1 MLIDNHGREI
11 NYLRLA
17 VTDRCNLRCFYCMP
31 ENGIKYMNRKDL
43 LSFEEMTR
51 LIRVFGD
58 LGVSKIRITGG
69 EPFVRKGIMSFLKG
83 VSELATIKEI
93 NITTNGT
100 FTVEQIPAL
109 EKMGIKSVNLSL
121 DSLDSQRFFDI
132 TRRDLFDQV
141 MTTYRKLVDSKI
153 RVKTNMVVMDG
164 RNIEDIYPMLELTK
178 HDDVSVRFIEE
189 MPFNG
194 TEGQGNATIWPAKKI
209 MTYIEEKYTHEKMVD
224 PPASTSLNYKIPGY
238 VGSFGIIPAYTRTFC
253 GSCNRIRLTP
263 QGTLRT
269 CLYGEGQ
276 VNFRD
281 LIRGGVTD
289 EVLGDHLIK
298 VVGKRAKDGF
308 EAEKSRSAT
317 CAGIGINGH
326 HRRLIMITVEEALKI
341 VTCPFGSLGDRR
353 DIFR

>member
-83 VSELATIKEI
+83 ISELETIKEI

-141 MTTYRKLVDSKI
+141 MMTYRKLVDSKI

-209 MTYIEEKYTHEKMVD
+209 MTYIEEKYTHQKMVD

-317 CAGIGINGH
+317 VPVSESMATIGG
-326 HRRLIMITVEEALKI
+326 
-341 VTCPFGSLGDRR
+341 
-353 DIFR
+353 

>member
-83 VSELATIKEI
+83 ISELETIKEI

-164 RNIEDIYPMLELTK
+164 RNIEDIYLMLELTK
-178 HDDVSVRFIEE
+178 YDDVSVRFIEE

-194 TEGQGNATIWPAKKI
+194 TESQGNATIWPAKKI
-209 MTYIEEKYTHEKMVD
+209 MTYIEEKYTHQKMVD

-317 CAGIGINGH
+317 VPVSESMATIGG
-326 HRRLIMITVEEALKI
+326 
-341 VTCPFGSLGDRR
+341 
-353 DIFR
+353 

>member
-83 VSELATIKEI
+83 VSELATIKDI

-100 FTVEQIPAL
+100 FTEEQIPAL

-224 PPASTSLNYKIPGY
+224 PPASTSLNYKISGY

-281 LIRGGVTD
+281 FIRGGVTD
-289 EVLGDHLIK
+289 ETLGDHLIK
-298 VVGKRAKDGF
+298 VIGKRAKDGF

-317 CAGIGINGH
+317 LPASESMATIGG
-326 HRRLIMITVEEALKI
+326 
-341 VTCPFGSLGDRR
+341 
-353 DIFR
+353 

>member
-83 VSELATIKEI
+83 VSELTTIKEI

-281 LIRGGVTD
+281 FIRGGVTD

-317 CAGIGINGH
+317 LPASESMATIGG
-326 HRRLIMITVEEALKI
+326 
-341 VTCPFGSLGDRR
+341 
-353 DIFR
+353 

>member
-83 VSELATIKEI
+83 ISELETIKEI

-153 RVKTNMVVMDG
+153 KVKTNMVVMDG

-209 MTYIEEKYTHEKMVD
+209 MTYIEEKYTHQKMVD

-238 VGSFGIIPAYTRTFC
+238 VGSFGIIPSYTRTFC

-317 CAGIGINGH
+317 VPVSESMATIGG
-326 HRRLIMITVEEALKI
+326 
-341 VTCPFGSLGDRR
+341 
-353 DIFR
+353 

>member
-51 LIRVFGD
+51 LIRIFGD

-209 MTYIEEKYTHEKMVD
+209 MTYIEEKYTYEKMVD

-281 LIRGGVTD
+281 FIRGGVTD

-317 CAGIGINGH
+317 LPASESMATIGG
-326 HRRLIMITVEEALKI
+326 
-341 VTCPFGSLGDRR
+341 
-353 DIFR
+353 

>member
-1 MLIDNHGREI
+1 MLIDNHGRII

-17 VTDRCNLRCFYCMP
+17 ITDRCNLRCFYCMP

-58 LGVSKIRITGG
+58 LGISKIRITGG

-83 VSELATIKEI
+83 ISELETITEI

-100 FTVEQIPAL
+100 FILDEISAL
-109 EKMGIKSVNLSL
+109 EKMSIKSVNLSL
-121 DSLDSQRFFDI
+121 DSLNSRRFFEI

-141 MTTYRKLVDSKI
+141 MSTYRKLVDSKI
-153 RVKTNMVVMDG
+153 KVKTNMVVMDG

-178 HDDVSVRFIEE
+178 YDDVSVRFIEE

-209 MTYIEEKYTHEKMVD
+209 MSYIEKKYSYKKMVD
-224 PPASTSLNYKIPGY
+224 LPASTSSNYKIPGY

-281 LIRGGVTD
+281 LVRGGVTD
-289 EVLGDHLIK
+289 EILGDHLIK

-317 CAGIGINGH
+317 KSASESMATIGG
-326 HRRLIMITVEEALKI
+326 
-341 VTCPFGSLGDRR
+341 
-353 DIFR
+353 

>member
-58 LGVSKIRITGG
+58 LGVSKVRITGG

-83 VSELATIKEI
+83 ISELETIKEI

-164 RNIEDIYPMLELTK
+164 RNIEDIYLMLELTK
-178 HDDVSVRFIEE
+178 YDDVSVRFIEE

-209 MTYIEEKYTHEKMVD
+209 MTYIEEKYTHQKMVD

-289 EVLGDHLIK
+289 EVLGDRLIK

-308 EAEKSRSAT
+308 EAEKRRSAT
-317 CAGIGINGH
+317 VPVSESMSTIGG
-326 HRRLIMITVEEALKI
+326 
-341 VTCPFGSLGDRR
+341 
-353 DIFR
+353 

>member
-43 LSFEEMTR
+43 LTFEEMIR

-83 VSELATIKEI
+83 VSELETIKEI

-109 EKMGIKSVNLSL
+109 ERMGIKSVNLSL

-209 MTYIEEKYTHEKMVD
+209 MTYIEEKYTHQKMVD

-317 CAGIGINGH
+317 VPVSESMATIGG
-326 HRRLIMITVEEALKI
+326 
-341 VTCPFGSLGDRR
+341 
-353 DIFR
+353 

>member
-1 MLIDNHGREI
+1 MLIDNHRREI

-51 LIRVFGD
+51 LIRIFGD

-209 MTYIEEKYTHEKMVD
+209 MTYIEEKYTYEKMVD

-238 VGSFGIIPAYTRTFC
+238 IGSFGIIPAYTRTFC

-281 LIRGGVTD
+281 FIRGGVTD

-317 CAGIGINGH
+317 LPASESMATIGG
-326 HRRLIMITVEEALKI
+326 
-341 VTCPFGSLGDRR
+341 
-353 DIFR
+353 

>member
-31 ENGIKYMNRKDL
+31 ENGIKYMNRKEL

-51 LIRVFGD
+51 LIRIFGD

-281 LIRGGVTD
+281 FIRGGVTD

-317 CAGIGINGH
+317 LPASESMATIGG
-326 HRRLIMITVEEALKI
+326 
-341 VTCPFGSLGDRR
+341 
-353 DIFR
+353 

>member
-83 VSELATIKEI
+83 ISELETIKEI

-109 EKMGIKSVNLSL
+109 EKMGIKSVNISL

-209 MTYIEEKYTHEKMVD
+209 MTYIEEKYTHQKMVD

-317 CAGIGINGH
+317 VPVSESMATIGG
-326 HRRLIMITVEEALKI
+326 
-341 VTCPFGSLGDRR
+341 
-353 DIFR
+353 

>member
-1 MLIDNHGREI
+1 MLIDNHGRVI

-31 ENGIKYMNRKDL
+31 KNGIKYMKKNDL
-43 LSFEEMTR
+43 LSFEEMFR

-69 EPFVRKGIMSFLKG
+69 EPFVRSGIMSFLKEI
-83 VSELATIKEI
+83 SELVSITEVS
-93 NITTNGT
+93 ITTNGT
-100 FTVEQIPAL
+100 FTLDKISAL

-121 DSLDSQRFFDI
+121 DSLDRERFFDI

-141 MTTYRKLVDSKI
+141 MMTYRKLVNPKI
-153 RVKTNMVVMDG
+153 KVKTNMVVMDG

-178 HDDVSVRFIEE
+178 YDDVSVRFIEE

-194 TEGQGNATIWPAKKI
+194 TEGQGNATIWPAEKI
-209 MTYIEEKYTHEKMVD
+209 MKYIEKKYSHQKMID
-224 PPASTSLNYKIPGY
+224 SPTATSLNYKIPGY
-238 VGSFGIIPAYTRTFC
+238 VGSFGIIPAYSRTFC

-276 VNFRD
+276 LNFKD
-281 LIRGGVTD
+281 LIRSGVTD
-289 EVLGDHLIK
+289 RVLADRLIK
-298 VVGKRAKDGF
+298 AISNRANDGF

-317 CAGIGINGH
+317 LPPSESMATIGG
-326 HRRLIMITVEEALKI
+326 
-341 VTCPFGSLGDRR
+341 
-353 DIFR
+353 

>member
-1 MLIDNHGREI
+1 MLIDNHGRVI

-31 ENGIKYMNRKDL
+31 KNGIKYMNKNDL
-43 LSFEEMTR
+43 LSFEEMFR

-69 EPFVRKGIMSFLKG
+69 EPFVRSGIMSFLKEI
-83 VSELATIKEI
+83 SELVSITEI
-93 NITTNGT
+93 TVTTNGT
-100 FTVEQIPAL
+100 FTLDKISAL
-109 EKMGIKSVNLSL
+109 EKIGIKSVNLSL
-121 DSLDSQRFFDI
+121 DSLDRERFFDI

-141 MTTYRKLVDSKI
+141 MMTYRKLVNSKI
-153 RVKTNMVVMDG
+153 KVKTNMVVMDG

-178 HDDVSVRFIEE
+178 YDDVSVRFIEE

-194 TEGQGNATIWPAKKI
+194 TEGQGNATIWPAEKI
-209 MTYIEEKYTHEKMVD
+209 MKYIEKKYSHQKMID
-224 PPASTSLNYKIPGY
+224 SPTATSLNYKIPGY
-238 VGSFGIIPAYTRTFC
+238 VGSFGIIPAYSRTFC

-276 VNFRD
+276 LNFRD
-281 LIRGGVTD
+281 LIRSSVTD
-289 EVLGDHLIK
+289 RVLVDRLIK
-298 VVGKRAKDGF
+298 AIGNRANDGF

-317 CAGIGINGH
+317 LPASESMATIGG
-326 HRRLIMITVEEALKI
+326 
-341 VTCPFGSLGDRR
+341 
-353 DIFR
+353 

>member
-178 HDDVSVRFIEE
+178 YDDVSVRFIEE

-281 LIRGGVTD
+281 FIRGGVTD

-317 CAGIGINGH
+317 LPASESMATIGG
-326 HRRLIMITVEEALKI
+326 
-341 VTCPFGSLGDRR
+341 
-353 DIFR
+353 

>member
-58 LGVSKIRITGG
+58 LGVSKVRITGG

-83 VSELATIKEI
+83 ISELETIKEI

-178 HDDVSVRFIEE
+178 YDDVSVRFIEE

-209 MTYIEEKYTHEKMVD
+209 MTYIEEKYTHQKMVD

-317 CAGIGINGH
+317 VPVSESMATIGG
-326 HRRLIMITVEEALKI
+326 
-341 VTCPFGSLGDRR
+341 
-353 DIFR
+353 

>member
-43 LSFEEMTR
+43 LTFEEMIR

-83 VSELATIKEI
+83 VSELETIKEI

-109 EKMGIKSVNLSL
+109 ERMGIKSVNLSL

-209 MTYIEEKYTHEKMVD
+209 MTYIEEKYTHQKMVD

-289 EVLGDHLIK
+289 EALGDHLIK

-317 CAGIGINGH
+317 LPASESMATIGG
-326 HRRLIMITVEEALKI
+326 
-341 VTCPFGSLGDRR
+341 
-353 DIFR
+353 

>member
-83 VSELATIKEI
+83 VSELATIKDI

-100 FTVEQIPAL
+100 FTEEQIPAL

-224 PPASTSLNYKIPGY
+224 PPASTSLNYKISGY

-281 LIRGGVTD
+281 FIRGGVTD
-289 EVLGDHLIK
+289 EILGDHLVK
-298 VVGKRAKDGF
+298 VIGKRAKDGF
-308 EAEKSRSAT
+308 EAENSRSAT
-317 CAGIGINGH
+317 LPASESMATIGG
-326 HRRLIMITVEEALKI
+326 
-341 VTCPFGSLGDRR
+341 
-353 DIFR
+353 

>member
-1 MLIDNHGREI
+1 MLIDNHGRVI

-31 ENGIKYMNRKDL
+31 KNGIKYMKKNDL
-43 LSFEEMTR
+43 LSFEEMFR

-69 EPFVRKGIMSFLKG
+69 EPFVRSGIMSFLKEI
-83 VSELATIKEI
+83 SELVSITEI
-93 NITTNGT
+93 SITTNGT
-100 FTVEQIPAL
+100 FTLDKISAL

-121 DSLDSQRFFDI
+121 DSLDRERFFDI
-132 TRRDLFDQV
+132 TRRDLFDRV
-141 MTTYRKLVDSKI
+141 MMTYRKLVNSKI
-153 RVKTNMVVMDG
+153 NVKTNMVVMDG

-178 HDDVSVRFIEE
+178 YDDVSVRFIEE

-194 TEGQGNATIWPAKKI
+194 TEGQGNATIWPAEKI
-209 MTYIEEKYTHEKMVD
+209 MKHIEKKYSHQKMID
-224 PPASTSLNYKIPGY
+224 SPAATSLNYKIPGY
-238 VGSFGIIPAYTRTFC
+238 VGSFGIIPAYSRTFC

-276 VNFRD
+276 LNFRD
-281 LIRGGVTD
+281 LIRSSVTD
-289 EVLGDHLIK
+289 HVLADHLIK
-298 VVGKRAKDGF
+298 AISNRANDGF

-317 CAGIGINGH
+317 LPASESMATIGG
-326 HRRLIMITVEEALKI
+326 
-341 VTCPFGSLGDRR
+341 
-353 DIFR
+353 

>member
-1 MLIDNHGREI
+1 MLIDNHGRVI

-31 ENGIKYMNRKDL
+31 KNGIKYMKKNDL
-43 LSFEEMTR
+43 LSFEEMFR

-69 EPFVRKGIMSFLKG
+69 EPFVRSGILSFLKEI
-83 VSELATIKEI
+83 SELASITEI
-93 NITTNGT
+93 SITTNGT
-100 FTVEQIPAL
+100 FTLDKISAL

-121 DSLDSQRFFDI
+121 DSLDRERFFDI
-132 TRRDLFDQV
+132 TRRDLFDRV
-141 MTTYRKLVDSKI
+141 MMTYRKLVNSKI
-153 RVKTNMVVMDG
+153 NVKTNMVVMDG

-178 HDDVSVRFIEE
+178 YDDVSVRFIEE

-194 TEGQGNATIWPAKKI
+194 TEGQGNATIWPAEKI
-209 MTYIEEKYTHEKMVD
+209 MKYIEKKYSHQKMID
-224 PPASTSLNYKIPGY
+224 SPASTSLNYKIPGY
-238 VGSFGIIPAYTRTFC
+238 AGSFGIIPAYSRTFC

-281 LIRGGVTD
+281 LIRGSVTD
-289 EVLGDHLIK
+289 HVLADHLIK
-298 VVGKRAKDGF
+298 AISNRANDGF

-317 CAGIGINGH
+317 LPASESMATIGG
-326 HRRLIMITVEEALKI
+326 
-341 VTCPFGSLGDRR
+341 
-353 DIFR
+353 